1 MSKLNLEIELLSVF
15 SLSCENPELEER
27 LFRQFLSGMELCSWQ
42 ETDLLETKYFDFDA
56 DLDLPSGYFRAIGLS
71 KRELEESDNVT
82 YFQVLWNIQGVFS
95 VNPSKLEEFA
105 YENFYLDFTSIVPG
119 VVLLGENYNDGVVLK
134 VISVALKD

>member
-27 LFRQFLSGMELCSWQ
+27 SFRQFISGMELCSW
-42 ETDLLETKYFDFDA
+42 EDTDSFEAKYFDLNA
-56 DLDLPSGYFRAIGLS
+56 DLDLPSEYFRAIGLS

-105 YENFYLDFTSIVPG
+105 SKNFYLDFTSIVPG